1 MLETQVRAV
10 QLATVVPED
19 LVVLAE
25 LEELETQDL
34 AAAVAAVAAAAKA
47 LAEGVDH
54 LAAVELD
61 LVEDMLD
68 TRQVVVVTPV
78 VMVNPEVLV
87 VPTQETQ
94 ETRVLLAQ
102 VEMLDNPDHLEVLV
116 LQDNQPLQ
124 WDLHLLVVQLETQAV
139 AMLETQEILDKLAML
154 ETQEIL
160 VLLAVLVQLE
170 TLEEVEKEHPLKEG
184 VKEKVVGEVI
194 TAAAVATPEDNMV
207 VLMVQGLLT
216 EAAVTAQ
223 EALAATA
230 GIFVPVLAAVAEL
243 VVQEEVEAQEIQE
256 AQDLQ
261 EDLEIRDRQEM
272 LLLEIQD
279 HLHQQALHLQ

>member
-1 MLETQVRAV
+1 
-10 QLATVVPED
+10 
-19 LVVLAE
+19 
-25 LEELETQDL
+25 
-34 AAAVAAVAAAAKA
+34 
-47 LAEGVDH
+47 
-54 LAAVELD
+54 
-61 LVEDMLD
+61 VEDMLD

-160 VLLAVLVQLE
+160 VLLAVVVQLE

-216 EAAVTAQ
+216 EAAATAQ

-230 GIFVPVLAAVAEL
+230 GIFVPVLAVAAEL
-243 VVQEEVEAQEIQE
+243 VVEEEVEAQEIQE

-279 HLHQQALHLQ
+279 QLHQQALHLQ